1 MMMRIHSLT
10 DHDAVPL
17 VRSFAGVIAAVVVID
32 AVWVQAGFLAILA
45 VPFIAIALLMRSGG
59 TPATAAAMLANL
71 FYALIGLNFIAVNR
85 FSAPGGDLLFAYV
98 GTPLAL
104 ASLFLLGRHAIH
116 EHHAH
121 TATP

>member
-17 VRSFAGVIAAVVVID
+17 VRTFAAIIAVVVVID
-32 AVWVQAGFLAILA
+32 AAWVGAGGLALLA
-45 VPFIAIALLMRSGG
+45 LPFIAIALLMRSGG
-59 TPATAAAMLANL
+59 TPATAGAMLANA
-71 FYALIGLNFIAVNR
+71 FYAVIGLSFIAANGID
-85 FSAPGGDLLFAYV
+85 APGGDLLFAYV

-104 ASLFLLGRHAIH
+104 ASLFLLGRHAMH